1 MKAHNLLEGNRVQ
14 PVGVV
19 VTQVGLLGEGQLGD
33 VVKGADLLGLE
44 PDGVKCLCVE
54 GTVFV
59 GVADNTLKA
68 LKLENPK
75 GGTVD
80 EVLLGYGGTAH
91 VSGMQKNEGG
101 KTADERR

>member
-1 MKAHNLLEGNRVQ
+1 MPDLKVKIGLIGKLDMLKFKNMKKVRE
-14 PVGVV
+14 
-19 VTQVGLLGEGQLGD
+19 QVIQAAPARE
-33 VVKGADLLGLE
+33 VKGDFPINNNA
-44 PDGVKCLCVE
+44 
-54 GTVFV
+54 
-59 GVADNTLKA
+59 KA
-68 LKLENPK
+68 LKLENLK